1 VDAIRDAV
9 LDMAADTEALL
20 DFPEEDITAA
30 ETDIGKKA
38 GRILKELKYLVD
50 TFSNGMVLR
59 EGILAVICG
68 KPNVGKSS
76 LMNLLLK
83 RDRVIV
89 TAVPGTTRDTVEETI
104 SLKGVPVR
112 LVDTAGIAEAK
123 DIVEREGVRRSRSS
137 LEAADMVLLVLDA
150 STGMDD
156 EDRRILD
163 LTRDKKRLVIINK
176 IDIAGKA
183 DIKKMADIAGKGD
196 MIEISVLKRTNI
208 EALERSILE
217 MIWSGRLNQAE
228 AAIVTN
234 ARHKELLDKALGNIA
249 AVAEMAKESIV
260 PELAAV
266 ELREAAFNLGLVVGK
281 SVSDDV
287 LDRIFEKFC
296 IGK

>member
-1 VDAIRDAV
+1 
-9 LDMAADTEALL
+9 MAADTEALL